1 MGTQAIEVTRFGE
14 PGVLALSSIPDPV
27 AGPGMA
33 LISVTAA
40 DVLFLDATIRSGR
53 AAAWFP
59 VRPPYVPGSGVGG
72 QVTAAGERVDPAW
85 AGRAVIARTG
95 EAGGSGGYAEQAVVP
110 ADRLVA
116 VPDGVDLAEAT
127 ALLHDGA
134 TALGL
139 AGHTGIRP
147 TDWVLVLGAAGGLGL
162 LLVQIARASGAQ
174 VIGAARGTAK
184 LDVIRQ
190 HGADAVVDYTE
201 PDWTAQVT
209 AATGGGGPDVV
220 FDGVG
225 GPLSEAAF
233 RVLTAGGRFSAHGA
247 ASGGFAAIDP
257 AAAQRRAI
265 TVRGIEQV
273 QAGAGEHHQLAQR
286 ALALLAV
293 GRIRPVIGQTY
304 PLHRAADAHAALEA
318 RTAIGKTLLTMGG

>member
-1 MGTQAIEVTRFGE
+1 MGTQAIEVTRFGGPE
-14 PGVLALSSIPDPV
+14 VLALSSVPEPV
-27 AGPGMA
+27 AGPGQA
-33 LISVTAA
+33 VISVAVA

-59 VRPPYVPGSGVGG
+59 VHPPYVPGGGVGG
-72 QVTAAGERVDPAW
+72 RLTAAGAGVDPAW

-95 EAGGSGGYAEQAVVP
+95 EAGGAGGYAEQAVVA

-139 AGHTGIRP
+139 AEHTGIRP

-162 LLVQIARASGAQ
+162 LLVQIARASGAR

-190 HGADAVVDYTE
+190 HGADAAVDYTE
-201 PDWTAQVT
+201 PDWTTQVT
-209 AATGGGGPDVV
+209 AAAGGGPDVV

-225 GPLSEAAF
+225 GPLGEAAF
-233 RVLTAGGRFSAHGA
+233 GVLAAGGRFSAHGA

-257 AAAQRRAI
+257 AAAQRRGV

-318 RTAIGKTLLTMGG
+318 RTAIGKTLLTVSG

>member
-1 MGTQAIEVTRFGE
+1 
-14 PGVLALSSIPDPV
+14 
-27 AGPGMA
+27 
-33 LISVTAA
+33 
-40 DVLFLDATIRSGR
+40 
-53 AAAWFP
+53 
-59 VRPPYVPGSGVGG
+59 
-72 QVTAAGERVDPAW
+72 
-85 AGRAVIARTG
+85 VIARTG

-225 GPLSEAAF
+225 GPLGEAAF
-233 RVLTAGGRFSAHGA
+233 RVLAAGGRFSAHGA

-304 PLHRAADAHAALEA
+304 PLHRAAAAHAALEA